1 MLLKIIAIIVKLL
14 IKFGLKKKAE
24 VDASK
29 IDSLGKTVESVN
41 ESLEVESEV
50 REKHNEIEKTPT
62 DVKTEDG
69 GLNFDDFN
77 KGE

>member
-1 MLLKIIAIIVKLL
+1 MLLKIIAIIGELL

-24 VDASK
+24 NDAAK
-29 IDSLGKTVESVN
+29 ADSLEKTIDSVN
-41 ESLEVESEV
+41 ESLEVEAEV
-50 REKHNEIEKTPT
+50 REKHKEIEKTPT